1 MENMLKILDDQEQL
15 MASDVEKVFTSL
27 ANIPKGSDWAR
38 YTLEAQKQIQVESVE
53 NAIKL
58 LRGYRNKYIEECEKA
73 IANTKMTVSAPQI
86 VDSYSLMSNKYKLIS
101 QPLEKQ
107 IEVLGNMTN
116 QNDFEIMKG
125 MILERLTDQVQI
137 NQVMKVELPTEE
149 KLKKQAIGQLKFRTA
164 NIDWIPSVK
173 LNRAVS
179 IQGLGLR
186 NYLNSFFQE
195 VGNMKKDIKDKRL
208 EVRVSKKDIEKLEQL
223 ANKYNMTK
231 SALIRKLIHETGQEV
246 AKMEFV
252 KDSDYIA
259 IRNLKQIL
267 ATNEKLAKEIREGT
281 VTPSQGK
288 AILSCSNANIK
299 AIQLLDL
306 EKRITQIEEM
316 LDIEDED

>member
-27 ANIPKGSDWAR
+27 ANIPKGSDWSR

-58 LRGYRNKYIEECEKA
+58 LRGYRNKYIEQCEKA

-125 MILERLTDQVQI
+125 MILERLTDPNQI
-137 NQVMKVELPTEE
+137 RQVMKVELPTEE
-149 KLKKQAIGQLKFRTA
+149 TLKKQAIGQLKFRTA

-186 NYLNSFFQE
+186 NYLNSFF
-195 VGNMKKDIKDKRL
+195 
-208 EVRVSKKDIEKLEQL
+208 
-223 ANKYNMTK
+223 
-231 SALIRKLIHETGQEV
+231 
-246 AKMEFV
+246 
-252 KDSDYIA
+252 
-259 IRNLKQIL
+259 
-267 ATNEKLAKEIREGT
+267 
-281 VTPSQGK
+281 
-288 AILSCSNANIK
+288 
-299 AIQLLDL
+299 
-306 EKRITQIEEM
+306 
-316 LDIEDED
+316 

>member
-27 ANIPKGSDWAR
+27 ANIPKGSDWTR
-38 YTLEAQKQIQVESVE
+38 YTLEAQKQIQAEAVEKSIQV
-53 NAIKL
+53 L
-58 LRGYRNKYIEECEKA
+58 HGYRNKYIEQCEKA

-125 MILERLTDQVQI
+125 MILERLTDPNQI
-137 NQVMKVELPTEE
+137 RQVMKVELPTEE

-186 NYLNSFFQE
+186 NYLNSFF
-195 VGNMKKDIKDKRL
+195 
-208 EVRVSKKDIEKLEQL
+208 
-223 ANKYNMTK
+223 
-231 SALIRKLIHETGQEV
+231 
-246 AKMEFV
+246 
-252 KDSDYIA
+252 
-259 IRNLKQIL
+259 
-267 ATNEKLAKEIREGT
+267 
-281 VTPSQGK
+281 
-288 AILSCSNANIK
+288 
-299 AIQLLDL
+299 
-306 EKRITQIEEM
+306 
-316 LDIEDED
+316 

>member
-27 ANIPKGSDWAR
+27 ANIPKGSDWSR
-38 YTLEAQKQIQVESVE
+38 YTLEAQKQIQAEAVEKSIQV
-53 NAIKL
+53 

-101 QPLEKQ
+101 QTLEQQ

-125 MILERLTDQVQI
+125 MILERLTDPNQI
-137 NQVMKVELPTEE
+137 RQVMKVEFPTEE

-186 NYLNSFFQE
+186 NYLNSFF
-195 VGNMKKDIKDKRL
+195 
-208 EVRVSKKDIEKLEQL
+208 
-223 ANKYNMTK
+223 
-231 SALIRKLIHETGQEV
+231 
-246 AKMEFV
+246 
-252 KDSDYIA
+252 
-259 IRNLKQIL
+259 
-267 ATNEKLAKEIREGT
+267 
-281 VTPSQGK
+281 
-288 AILSCSNANIK
+288 
-299 AIQLLDL
+299 
-306 EKRITQIEEM
+306 
-316 LDIEDED
+316 

>member
-1 MENMLKILDDQEQL
+1 MENMLKILDDQEQI

-27 ANIPKGSDWAR
+27 ANIPKGSDWTR

-137 NQVMKVELPTEE
+137 RQVMKVELPTEE
-149 KLKKQAIGQLKFRTA
+149 TLKKQAIGQLKFRTA
-164 NIDWIPSVK
+164 NIDFIPGIK

-186 NYLNSFFQE
+186 NYLNSFF
-195 VGNMKKDIKDKRL
+195 
-208 EVRVSKKDIEKLEQL
+208 
-223 ANKYNMTK
+223 
-231 SALIRKLIHETGQEV
+231 
-246 AKMEFV
+246 
-252 KDSDYIA
+252 
-259 IRNLKQIL
+259 
-267 ATNEKLAKEIREGT
+267 
-281 VTPSQGK
+281 
-288 AILSCSNANIK
+288 
-299 AIQLLDL
+299 
-306 EKRITQIEEM
+306 
-316 LDIEDED
+316 

>member
-27 ANIPKGSDWAR
+27 ANIPKGSDWSR

-58 LRGYRNKYIEECEKA
+58 LRGYRNKYIEQCEKA

-125 MILERLTDQVQI
+125 MILERLTDPNQI
-137 NQVMKVELPTEE
+137 RQVMKVELPTEE

-164 NIDWIPSVK
+164 NIDYIPGMNISRKTNMSVG
-173 LNRAVS
+173 
-179 IQGLGLR
+179 GLEYYCNTLLGIGDPL
-186 NYLNSFFQE
+186 F
-195 VGNMKKDIKDKRL
+195 
-208 EVRVSKKDIEKLEQL
+208 
-223 ANKYNMTK
+223 
-231 SALIRKLIHETGQEV
+231 
-246 AKMEFV
+246 
-252 KDSDYIA
+252 DYF
-259 IRNLKQIL
+259 
-267 ATNEKLAKEIREGT
+267 
-281 VTPSQGK
+281 
-288 AILSCSNANIK
+288 
-299 AIQLLDL
+299 
-306 EKRITQIEEM
+306 
-316 LDIEDED
+316 